1 MYDAFAE
8 PGTSGGPIVN
18 LNGEAIGVHTGS
30 DIEIT
35 TSKKSY
41 GVYFTEDIKKFIKQ
55 HIQKQY

>member
-1 MYDAFAE
+1 M
-8 PGTSGGPIVN
+8 N

-35 TSKKSY
+35 SSKKSY

>member
-1 MYDAFAE
+1 M
-8 PGTSGGPIVN
+8 N

-41 GVYFTEDIKKFIKQ
+41 GVYFTEDIKKFIK
-55 HIQKQY
+55 HIIKSTNKITISYL